1 VVRYKSKGRVL
12 AVASIYRDADSLMAE
27 AQMELETTPR

>member
-1 VVRYKSKGRVL
+1 
-12 AVASIYRDADSLMAE
+12 VASIYRDTDSLMAE